1 MTSLART
8 VPNITIEVIPHNWQA
23 YNTAGNYFAVDGG
36 AAIFVSQLPD
46 WRYEALIAVHEFIEM
61 LLTTHDKIS
70 WKDVTDWD
78 TIGAGKDSDDPGAMP
93 DAPYHTQHMRAEQ
106 VEKQVAE
113 WLDVDWAE
121 YNAAL
126 DALEYK

>member
-1 MTSLART
+1 
-8 VPNITIEVIPHNWQA
+8 
-23 YNTAGNYFAVDGG
+23 
-36 AAIFVSQLPD
+36 
-46 WRYEALIAVHEFIEM
+46 M

-70 WKDVTDWD
+70 WKDITDWD

-93 DAPYHTQHMRAEQ
+93 DAPYHAQHMRAEQ